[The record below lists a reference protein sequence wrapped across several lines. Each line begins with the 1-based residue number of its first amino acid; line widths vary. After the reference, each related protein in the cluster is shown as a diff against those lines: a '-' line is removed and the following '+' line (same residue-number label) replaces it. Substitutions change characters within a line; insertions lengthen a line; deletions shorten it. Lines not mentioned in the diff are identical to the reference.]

1 MEITRQGIVLP
12 SDRVANLDKHDINLL
27 QTKCTVIANEDEY
40 SKVPVSVC
48 CMISHADGSLSFP
61 LHMPRQGLPLPDEVI
76 DNRRPA
82 AEIVDFP
89 RFKGTLDPTRNQV
102 EAQAVTLRT
111 LRTKGAGILSLGTG
125 AGKTCC
131 AISIACTL
139 QVKTLVV
146 VHKEVLLTQW
156 EERIGTFAPGARI
169 GRIQGTKVVTEGCH
183 FVIGMLQ
190 SLSMRAYDRAIFD
203 DFDLVIFDECHHV
216 AAKVF
221 SRALSYLC
229 TPYSLGL
236 SAFVARRD
244 GLTDVINWYLG
255 EVCFLVERKEESGV
269 LVESVRYEQPAY
281 KEKPPLFRN
290 GQLALCKMIDT
301 LCNDSRRNE
310 LILGRVRELAAQGRI
325 ILVLSDRRSHCT
337 SLQTA
342 LVGMGLEAGLFLGG
356 TNKETLSNVAEGCQV
371 IVGTYAIASEG
382 LDIPRL
388 NSLVMATP
396 KSDIRQTV
404 GRITRGTK
412 DRHSPLVVD
421 IVDRWGPLIAQ
432 SRKRDAFYRSS
443 GFVTSW
449 VRP

>member
-1 MEITRQGIVLP
+1 MELGRCGYRLSREQ
-12 SDRVANLDKHDINLL
+12 VAALGTSTLADLRAR
-27 QTKCTVIANEDEY
+27 CTATAIEDGFT
-40 SKVPVSVC
+40 KVPVSVC
-48 CMISHADGSLSFP
+48 CLEEHSDGSVTFP
-61 LHMPRQGLPLPDEVI
+61 PHVPLQGLNLPAPFE
-76 DNRRPA
+76 NRSAPR
-82 AEIVDFP
+82 VLDDFP
-89 RFKGTLDPTRNQV
+89 AFHGELDESRKQKSACNATLT
-102 EAQAVTLRT
+102 ALRE
-111 LRTKGAGILSLGTG
+111 RGAGILSLYTG
-125 AGKTCC
+125 AGKTTVS
-131 AISIACTL
+131 ISVACTL
-139 QVKTLVV
+139 RVKTLIV

-156 EERIGTFAPGARI
+156 EERIGTFAPGARV
-169 GRIQGTKVVTEGCH
+169 GRIQGANIVTEGCH

-190 SLSMRAYDRAIFD
+190 SLSMRGYDRNVFA

-269 LVESVRYEQPAY
+269 SVEAVRYDQVVY
-281 KEKPPLFRN
+281 KEKPPLFKN
-290 GQLALCKMIDT
+290 GQLAICKMIDV
-301 LCNDSRRNE
+301 LCNDPRRNA
-310 LILGRVRELAAQGRI
+310 LILGKVQELAAQGRC

-337 SLQTA
+337 SLQGA
-342 LVGMGLEAGLFLGG
+342 LESRGLQAGLFLGG
-356 TNKETLSNVAEGCQV
+356 TNRETLNNVAEGCQV

-404 GRITRGTK
+404 GRITRGSK
-412 DRHSPLVVD
+412 ICHAPLIVD
-421 IVDRWGPLIAQ
+421 IVDKWGPLIAQ

-449 VRP
+449 VRR